1 MKNFST
7 MRIFNKVKWILGIFL
22 VFFLIVATNLI
33 DRDNFIR
40 VKDSIVTI
48 YEDRLVAQ
56 GLILDLST
64 LIREKELAIAVSDAA
79 FFEER
84 NTAVNS
90 EIDGLIAR
98 YATTR
103 LTDHEKNVFNRLQ
116 ANLKSLNNLES
127 SPGLLQSDN
136 SSNYKVQIGL
146 IGQNLKEL
154 SEIQI
159 EEGRNQTLLSKEVIK
174 TVELYTR
181 LEIYLL
187 IFLAVLVQILII
199 YTPKGETASE
209 KQV

>member
-1 MKNFST
+1 M
-7 MRIFNKVKWILGIFL
+7 KWILGIFL

-98 YATTR
+98 YAATR